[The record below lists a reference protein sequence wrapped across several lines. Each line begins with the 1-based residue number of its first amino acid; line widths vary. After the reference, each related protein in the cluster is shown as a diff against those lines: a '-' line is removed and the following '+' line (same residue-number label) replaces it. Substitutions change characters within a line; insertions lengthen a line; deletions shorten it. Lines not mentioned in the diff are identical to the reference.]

1 MHNFKHSVFPLL
13 SKLLTGLLLSALL
26 TACGFQL
33 RGAYQLPQ
41 EMSSTYVEAPDEN
54 SDLVRALKRS
64 LKASGVNLFAQAS
77 EEAAVLKVGNAQ
89 KSKRIVSVDSRGKA
103 REYTLTYAVVF
114 SVSFEKTD
122 FEMSEQTIS
131 ISRDFLFDTEDVLG
145 NSREEAQLYTE
156 MQQDAVRLILL
167 RLQSKTQK

>member
-1 MHNFKHSVFPLL
+1 MHNLKHSVFSLL
-13 SKLLTGLLLSALL
+13 SKLLTGFLLSALL
-26 TACGFQL
+26 TACGFHL

-41 EMSSTYVEAPDEN
+41 EMNSTYIDAQDEN
-54 SDLVRALKRS
+54 SDLVRSLKRS
-64 LKASGVNLFAQAS
+64 LKASGVNLLEEALD
-77 EEAAVLKVGNAQ
+77 EAAVLKVAKAQ

-103 REYTLTYAVVF
+103 REYTLTYAIVF
-114 SVSFEKTD
+114 SVRVEQTD

-131 ISRDFLFDTEDVLG
+131 INRDFLFDTEDVLG

-156 MQQDAVRLILL
+156 MQQDAVRLMLL